1 MTDFKNN
8 ITRLLRGEEGEVLT
22 EYKDHL
28 GYSTIGVG
36 RLIDKRKG
44 GGITAEESAYLLG
57 NDIQKRMTELERKLP
72 WITSLDEARRGV
84 LLSMA
89 FQMGVDGLLG
99 FKNTLEMVRTGL
111 DLRISR
117 MQSAKCCAPPSV
129 KSSRSTDV
137 ITTYLR
143 AKFFTVSAKC
153 CGSFTS
159 NTFGRPC
166 ATSQKGQRRVQI
178 SPIIMKVA
186 VPLPKHCG
194 KLGHAASSQTVCNF
208 C

>member
-99 FKNTLEMVRTGL
+99 FKNTLEMVRTGRYE
-111 DLRISR
+111 DA
-117 MQSAKCCAPPSV
+117 AKGMLNSKWAKQTPQ
-129 KSSRSTDV
+129 
-137 ITTYLR
+137 R
-143 AKFFTVSAKC
+143 AKRHSEQMRT
-153 CGSFTS
+153 G
-159 NTFGRPC
+159 NW
-166 ATSQKGQRRVQI
+166 
-178 SPIIMKVA
+178 IIKD
-186 VPLPKHCG
+186 G
-194 KLGHAASSQTVCNF
+194 F
-208 C
+208 